1 MQKHDELLG
10 ENEIKM
16 IKNDDFDEDS
26 YVKLRYYYFI
36 SNYCFIVLLLSI
48 LKDLTY
54 DASTE
59 GEAKR
64 MKRKA
69 GV

>member
-36 SNYCFIVLLLSI
+36 VLLLLLLFISI

-54 DASTE
+54 DVSPE